1 MMNGVYGD
9 IRFILES
16 SLLNTELSR
25 LTGIPAELLRQLRE
39 HQLAMTSLTLGQAE
53 RLCAARNV
61 VAIYEE
67 KYHQACWESD

>member
-1 MMNGVYGD
+1 MTGVYGD

-25 LTGIPAELLRQLRE
+25 LTGIPASLLKQLRE
-39 HQLAMTSLTLGQAE
+39 HDVAVASLTLAQAE
-53 RLCAARNV
+53 KLCAVRNV

-67 KYHQACWESD
+67 KYQQACWESA